1 MNPFSD
7 EPHPD
12 WVGSAAFRSWII
24 DLNDDREFEELVR
37 DIYSRL
43 DWNTELTQATRD
55 GGYDI
60 RLEKMGQSK
69 LVEVKHSP
77 NIGPSVVREIS
88 GTALAENV
96 TTASVIAIS
105 FTSSAKEVA
114 TKIQENSH
122 LEVELRDANKLHET
136 FEKVEMW
143 DLMDEYS
150 VEHEPRDDGLLDR
163 W

>member
-1 MNPFSD
+1 MDPFSD

-12 WVGSAAFRSWII
+12 SVVHATFRDWII
-24 DLNDDREFEELVR
+24 DLKDDREFEELVR
-37 DIYSRL
+37 DIYDRL
-43 DWNTELTQATRD
+43 DWDTQLTQATRD

-60 RLEKMGQSK
+60 RLEKMGLSK

-96 TTASVIAIS
+96 TGVSVVAIS
-105 FTSSAKEVA
+105 FTPGAKEAA
-114 TKIQENSH
+114 TKIGKNSH
-122 LEVELRDANKLHET
+122 LNVELKDSNRLHRLFKRT
-136 FEKVEMW
+136 QMW
-143 DLMDEYS
+143 DLIDEYA
-150 VEHEPRDDGLLDR
+150 VEREPIDDGVFG